1 MPALMLLAATFF
13 FLTTRAC
20 CLFPAAS
27 LLTQSLLLSAT
38 PRLHRQLAVAKAAA
52 PFSTGLTKGTMGQ
65 PAAADTVLPD
75 SGLSAVGEVLLVP
88 DLSAVQALP
97 WAEGHSIAP
106 VDMLERDLSE

>member
-1 MPALMLLAATFF
+1 V
-13 FLTTRAC
+13 
-20 CLFPAAS
+20 S
-27 LLTQSLLLSAT
+27 LL
-38 PRLHRQLAVAKAAA
+38 PQLEAAKAAA
-52 PFSTGLTKGTMGQ
+52 AAYSTGLTKGSMGQ

-97 WAEGHSIAP
+97 WAEGHCIAP